1 MMTIPRPVAHVLP
14 TRSGL
19 LILEAAPS
27 ATKPP
32 FDWTFWVKALRYT
45 LIFLLGFLLGYSL

>member
-32 FDWTFWVKALRYT
+32 VDWTFWVKVLRYT
-45 LIFLLGFLLGYSL
+45 LIFTCGFLLGYSL